1 MLPVILGR
9 PIRVHHTAGRRVGR
23 WGAGARVVVG
33 STLVV
38 LAVAVWQA
46 GWVDLLIGLVALPLL
61 ATLLMWL
68 RRRSAEPLRLGAAGH
83 LVTLAHVAVT
93 VSIVPEPAA
102 LFYGSMMLV
111 AGLQGNGGC
120 EITAV
125 ANWLRGRDDQIGC
138 PLFAPVDALDRRRVP

>member
-68 RRRSAEPLRLGAAGH
+68 RRRSAEPLRLGAAGD
-83 LVTLAHVAVT
+83 LLAPAPAAPPGR
-93 VSIVPEPAA
+93 IVP
-102 LFYGSMMLV
+102 G
-111 AGLQGNGGC
+111 
-120 EITAV
+120 
-125 ANWLRGRDDQIGC
+125 
-138 PLFAPVDALDRRRVP
+138 

>member
-83 LVTLAHVAVT
+83 LFGPFPRPVPGGNLPEGAAAVFCGGGPLA
-93 VSIVPEPAA
+93 
-102 LFYGSMMLV
+102 
-111 AGLQGNGGC
+111 
-120 EITAV
+120 
-125 ANWLRGRDDQIGC
+125 
-138 PLFAPVDALDRRRVP
+138 